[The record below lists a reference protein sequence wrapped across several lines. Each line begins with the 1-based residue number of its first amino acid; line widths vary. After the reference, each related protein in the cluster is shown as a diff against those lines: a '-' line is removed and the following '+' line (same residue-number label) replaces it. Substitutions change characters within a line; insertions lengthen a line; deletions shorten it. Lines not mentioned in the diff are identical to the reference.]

1 MRKGEARGQRTCD
14 QEITTKRTAAL
25 RPSRNKHRQPRLY
38 HRLSQPSR
46 ATANA
51 RDTAPRHTTKA
62 RVGSAATNNAAMP
75 SSGRRS
81 QWMAKG
87 EESRV
92 ARVCVSMCQRK
103 LHTPRPHTVRTSH
116 TTRTHTRSFCGRS
129 VNADS
134 WGRAASRRLRGALPT
149 RLRAQCAANRRR
161 QNQLAQ
167 RSHERNARHPQHGAP
182 KHK

>member
-1 MRKGEARGQRTCD
+1 LRPRDHNQTHSCITPEPKQAPSTKIVTPP
-14 QEITTKRTAAL
+14 ITTQL
-25 RPSRNKHRQPRLY
+25 RNG
-38 HRLSQPSR
+38 
-46 ATANA
+46 

-81 QWMAKG
+81 QWMATR

-103 LHTPRPHTVRTSH
+103 LHTPRPHTARTSH
-116 TTRTHTRSFCGRS
+116 TTRTNTRSFCGRS